1 MGIDILLKGLG
12 KKQEPRRFNYKA
24 RYYDK
29 QNADIRNQ
37 KILDGEENTE
47 VGFEDRFRQKVQE
60 NRKIR
65 KKSVRTLVIMVTLL
79 ISLIYIITR

>member
-1 MGIDILLKGLG
+1 MGLDVLLKGLG
-12 KKQEPRRFNYKA
+12 KKQEPRKFNYKA
-24 RYYDK
+24 RYYDQ
-29 QNADIRNQ
+29 QNADIRKQ
-37 KILDGEENTE
+37 KILGGEENTE